1 MAIVR
6 KYRGRWVADFRDQH
20 GRRRIEAPKAPF
32 ETKAVE
38 KRAAQELL
46 NQRLGEVRQNVFA
59 ADRQRMQFGRLCKL
73 FLLSKVKIR
82 QTTRDGYQELIDCY
96 LIPCFGAERKV
107 ETLTRFEVEQFRNAM
122 AKGAPPAVVKTREE
136 LIEQLKTQG
145 VRKRLRPLKPGPR
158 TTNKCLSRGRVRPRS
173 SVCVGATSIGII
185 GPQRYAGRG
194 DVVPSTSPRLRRRVG
209 RLSCP
214 TSSYWS

>member
-1 MAIVR
+1 
-6 KYRGRWVADFRDQH
+6 
-20 GRRRIEAPKAPF
+20 
-32 ETKAVE
+32 VE

-145 VRKRLRPLKPGPR
+145 SRKRLRPLKPGPR
-158 TTNKCLSRGRVRPRS
+158 TTNKCLTLLVA
-173 SVCVGATSIGII
+173 CNIH
-185 GPQRYAGRG
+185 
-194 DVVPSTSPRLRRRVG
+194 L
-209 RLSCP
+209 
-214 TSSYWS
+214 